1 MTEKLNTVKARLKRL
16 RHYLDEQKVH
26 AFYGLLSDPHLSEYV
41 PDYYKFVSAL
51 TGFTGSNAKVLV
63 TKTDVYLWT
72 DSRYWEQA
80 SIECATLGITLMKE
94 GVEETLNVADLLKTL
109 FGGKTIRVAT
119 ALHMTPSRIYEAF
132 MDDGIE
138 VFNFTDDLIDD
149 VWPERPTLSAH
160 EIWIH
165 HGSAHR
171 AKERLLALQKRVQ
184 DASRDNPGY
193 LVLNKLDQIAWLTAL
208 RGSDIAFNPFF
219 LSRALVSTDSAE
231 LFVASP
237 SITDEVIAHL
247 NQAGWQ
253 LFEYAAFKTRLKQ
266 LQSAT
271 VLYNPLELSAEL
283 ACVITN
289 NSHIKATSFDH
300 GIDLAKAV
308 KTPEEIQGLR
318 EVAKMDS
325 RTIDA
330 FIADVRTRLQ
340 HGEALT
346 EYDLSVILHEHRAR
360 NPGFI
365 TESFETIA
373 AIDANAAQ
381 PHYAPTKEKATK
393 VKLPCVLLLDSGA
406 QYDKGTT
413 DITRVWLLG
422 ETSEVAAHTLSE
434 LKADYRAVF
443 NAMTALQN
451 ARFKPGTCGFELDS
465 IARNEVKVRGIDYG
479 HSTGH
484 GIGLTLGVHE
494 APPSISPRE
503 TPASKTPFMP
513 GMVVS
518 DEPGIYRPGQWGIR
532 LENML
537 LCVEKEDGM
546 LGFEVL
552 TDCGFDDRLL
562 KD

>member
-1 MTEKLNTVKARLKRL
+1 MTEQLIAIKARLERL
-16 RHYLDEQKVH
+16 RHYLEEQKMQ

-51 TGFTGSNAKVLV
+51 TGFTGSNAKVLI
-63 TKTDVYLWT
+63 TKTDIYLWT

-80 SIECATLGITLMKE
+80 SIECAALGVTLMKE
-94 GVEETLNVADLLKTL
+94 GIGETLNVTDLLKSL
-109 FGGKTIRVAT
+109 YGSETIRVAT
-119 ALHMTPSRIYEAF
+119 ALHMTPSSIYEAF
-132 MDDGIE
+132 MNDGIE
-138 VFNFTDDLIDD
+138 VVNVTDDLIDG
-149 VWPERPTLSAH
+149 VWPERPKLSAC

-165 HGSAHR
+165 QGSAHR

-184 DASRDNPGY
+184 DASRDNPAY

-219 LSRALVSTDSAE
+219 LSRALVGADSAE
-231 LFVASP
+231 LFVACP
-237 SITDEVIAHL
+237 TIPDEVIAHL
-247 NQAGWQ
+247 NQTGWQ
-253 LFEYAAFKTRLKQ
+253 LFEYATFETRLKQ
-266 LQSAT
+266 LQNAT
-271 VLYNPLELSAEL
+271 LLYKPSELSAEL
-283 ACVITN
+283 SCIIASN
-289 NSHIKATSFDH
+289 DHIEATSFDH
-300 GIDLAKAV
+300 GIDLSKAV

-318 EVAKMDS
+318 EVAKIDS

-330 FIADVRTRLQ
+330 FIADVRARLQ

-346 EYDLSVILHEHRAR
+346 EYDLSVILHEHRAK

-365 TESFETIA
+365 SESFETIA

-381 PHYAPTKEKATK
+381 PHYTPTKDKAAT
-393 VKLPCVLLLDSGA
+393 VKLPCVLLVDSGA

-422 ETSEVAAHTLSE
+422 ETGEMDSETLAE

-451 ARFKPGTCGFELDS
+451 ASFKPGTCGFELDC
-465 IARNEVKVRGIDYG
+465 IARNEVKAHGIDYG

-503 TPASKTPFMP
+503 TPASKTPFKP
-513 GMVVS
+513 GMIVS
-518 DEPGIYRPGQWGIR
+518 DEPGIYRPGRWGIR

-537 LCVEKEDGM
+537 LCVEKENGM

-552 TDCGFDDRLL
+552 TDCGFDQRLL
-562 KD
+562 VD